1 MERPR
6 FIPTLPSDWRHLP
19 LLFVLILSFT
29 VLFTVLYVTHDFAKV
44 DGDSMEPT
52 LRNGDRVL
60 ISKGYDAPRRGD
72 IVSFR
77 VRIGG
82 QPDVLIKRVVALPGD
97 SVEIMG
103 DRAFVNGSV
112 SPYDAGTLVGS
123 PEFRIGPL
131 TVPDGMVYVLGDNR
145 AVSLD
150 SRFIGPVLIGSIRG
164 AVTWVFLPVARFDRI
179 DANGSG
185 S

>member
-29 VLFTVLYVTHDFAKV
+29 VLITVLYVTHDFAKV
-44 DGDSMEPT
+44 DGESMEPT
-52 LRNGDRVL
+52 LKNGDRVL
-60 ISKGYDAPRRGD
+60 ITKGYDTPRRGD
-72 IVSFR
+72 VVSFR
-77 VRIGG
+77 VTIRGE
-82 QPDVLIKRVVALPGD
+82 PDVLIKRVVAVPGD
-97 SVEIMG
+97 TVEILG
-103 DRAFVNGSV
+103 DRAFVNGEV

-123 PEFRIGPL
+123 QEFHIEPF
-131 TVPDGMVYVLGDNR
+131 TVPEGMVYVLGDNR

-164 AVTWVFLPVARFDRI
+164 AVTWVFAPVTRFGRI